1 MDWMRSCSLF
11 RIVATGVLGKIE
23 VLSFALE

>member
-1 MDWMRSCSLF
+1 MDWKRGCYLF
-11 RIVATGVLGKIE
+11 RIVATEILGKIE